1 MTKKTLI
8 FQRFLTFFVLL
19 SFFLASGCS
28 KTVEN
33 CKIKP
38 DLERIGE
45 SAKENLENLAETEWR
60 SANLTCNY

>member
-8 FQRFLTFFVLL
+8 FQRFLTFFVLF

-33 CKIKP
+33 CKFKP

-45 SAKENLENLAETEWR
+45 SALENKENLSETEWR
-60 SANLTCNY
+60 SANMTCNY